1 MEIECDYNDS
11 RCVKYSCYVH
21 TSSITEPS
29 TAVKSFNGGH
39 RSGKGNGDV
48 EAVWFSCTTVEYFP
62 INLQMHFAN
71 MKILTINQCG
81 LKEISRDDLRG
92 LGRLVDLDLS
102 KNELITLPNDLFVD
116 MPNLIRVYMYEN
128 KIEFASSKLIEP
140 LANNGLEYFSL
151 RGNTSIDTWF
161 NAESSANISI
171 EDFMAEIDE
180 MCKHPSQLKASSD
193 VTAYHSSVN
202 EFLVQ
207 PDPELIAEA
216 STVQGNCET
225 EGTGLDILKG
235 FNELRKSSQLTDYV
249 IVAGPKEFRVH
260 KAVLAIQSPVFA
272 KMFASKWINRCIS
285 KNWSAEVVEA
295 FLDYFYERKRPDKRN
310 VVEVFKLAVQYK
322 VAKLTA
328 ICEEIVRDNLSAFEI
343 YKLASSSNW
352 SELKVAAFR
361 ELQGI
366 FGNELSDDLMEQP
379 EKLQEI
385 VEAKRV
391 LDKLMGK

>member
-1 MEIECDYNDS
+1 MEIECDYINS

-39 RSGKGNGDV
+39 QSGKGNGDV

-81 LKEISRDDLRG
+81 LKEISRDDLIG
-92 LGRLVDLDLS
+92 LDRLVDLDLS
-102 KNELITLPNDLFVD
+102 KNELTTLPDDLFVD

-161 NAESSANISI
+161 NTESSANISI
-171 EDFMAEIDE
+171 EDFMAEINE
-180 MCKHPSQLKASSD
+180 KCKKPKGSSD
-193 VTAYHSSVN
+193 ITAYYSSVN
-202 EFLVQ
+202 EFMVQ
-207 PDPELIAEA
+207 SDPEFTAEA
-216 STVQGNCET
+216 STVQENCEI
-225 EGTGLDILKG
+225 EGTGLEILKG

-249 IVAGPKEFRVH
+249 IIAGSKEFRVH

-272 KMFASKWINRCIS
+272 KMFASKWINRCLS
-285 KNWSAEVVEA
+285 KNPDWSAEVVEA
-295 FLDYFYERKRPDKRN
+295 FLDYFYEMKRPDKRN
-310 VVEVFKLAVQYK
+310 VVEVFKLAVKYK

-343 YKLASSSNW
+343 FKLASSSNW

-366 FGNELSDDLMEQP
+366 FGNELSDDLIEQP